1 MADVEEIQEIKALR
15 QILTRHNYKYYVEN
29 DPEISD
35 QEFDALMERLVN
47 LEKNIQRW
55 MMLLHRLRELVVI

>member
-47 LEKNIQRW
+47 LEKKTSRD
-55 MMLLHRLRELVVI
+55 E